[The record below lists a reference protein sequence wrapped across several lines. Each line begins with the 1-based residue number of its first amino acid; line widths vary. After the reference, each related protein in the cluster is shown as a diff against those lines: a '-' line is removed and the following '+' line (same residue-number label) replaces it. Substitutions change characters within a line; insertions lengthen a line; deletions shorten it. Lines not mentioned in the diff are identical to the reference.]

1 MENKIKYLLIIMTLF
16 LYNIARAQRPTDT
29 LNYLVDTAKTP
40 VRDRMF
46 DISREGDYYGYQLA
60 CKCLTWQNDAVF
72 TYRVD
77 QKGTVVS
84 PNDLKKMN
92 LSNLTRLIYV
102 AKEFG
107 IYRRDKTV
115 FNFIEKIGDQYI
127 KHRVYL
133 LEPRK
138 NEIAY

>member
-1 MENKIKYLLIIMTLF
+1 M
-16 LYNIARAQRPTDT
+16 YNAACAQKPTDT

-40 VRDRMF
+40 VRNRMF
-46 DISREGDYYGYQLA
+46 DIEREGDYYAYRLA
-60 CKCLTWQNDAVF
+60 CKCLTWQNDAIF
-72 TYRVD
+72 TYRNS
-77 QKGTVVS
+77 QKGTVVL

-92 LSNLTRLIYV
+92 LSSLTHLIYV
-102 AKEFG
+102 ATEFG
-107 IYRRDKTV
+107 IYRKEKTV

>member
-40 VRDRMF
+40 LRDRMF
-46 DISREGDYYGYQLA
+46 NIGLEGDYYAYQLA

-102 AKEFG
+102 ATEFG

>member
-1 MENKIKYLLIIMTLF
+1 MKNEIKYLLILTTLIVC
-16 LYNIARAQRPTDT
+16 NTACAQRPTDT
-29 LNYLVDTAKTP
+29 LNYLIDTAKVP

-46 DISREGDYYGYQLA
+46 DIVQEGEYYAYRLG

-72 TYRVD
+72 TYRIN
-77 QKGTVVS
+77 QKGTIVS
-84 PNDLKKMN
+84 LDDLKKMN
-92 LSNLTRLIYV
+92 LSNLSHLIYV
-102 AKEFG
+102 VTDYG